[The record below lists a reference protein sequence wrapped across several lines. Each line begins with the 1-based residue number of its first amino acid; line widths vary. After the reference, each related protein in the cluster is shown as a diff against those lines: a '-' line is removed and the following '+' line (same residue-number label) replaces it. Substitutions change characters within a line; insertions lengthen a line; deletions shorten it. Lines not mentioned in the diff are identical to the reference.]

1 VEIVNSMKPGKSQL
15 FDINSIASH
24 TTLPAEAAGVWCL
37 PSGRALAEFVL
48 SAGFATPRVWLGK
61 TKTGRHSASIHE
73 DICVPPA
80 RRRDAR
86 DFAAIEER

>member
-1 VEIVNSMKPGKSQL
+1 MKPGKSQI
-15 FDINSIASH
+15 FDMDTIASH
-24 TTLPAEAAGVWCL
+24 TALPAESAGVWCL

-61 TKTGRHSASIHE
+61 TKAGGHSAPIPE
-73 DICVPPA
+73 EICLPPA

>member
-1 VEIVNSMKPGKSQL
+1 MKPGKPHL
-15 FDINSIASH
+15 FDMNTIASH
-24 TTLPAEAAGVWCL
+24 TTLPAESAGVWCL

-61 TKTGRHSASIHE
+61 TTARQHSTSIDE
-73 DICVPPA
+73 DICVLPA

-86 DFAAIEER
+86 DFVAIEER